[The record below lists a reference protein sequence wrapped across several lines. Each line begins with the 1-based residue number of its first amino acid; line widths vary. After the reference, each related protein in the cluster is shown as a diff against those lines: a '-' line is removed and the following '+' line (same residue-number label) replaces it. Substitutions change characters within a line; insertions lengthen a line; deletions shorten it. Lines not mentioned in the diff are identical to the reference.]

1 MRLSRFV
8 LFLLLLAGTASAATE
23 SVQGATDLRA
33 KYSAPQEQWP
43 APVLAPG
50 NRIEPLAAL
59 PERVRDTDGA
69 KSRSSALRKARQEL
83 GELLFFDPI
92 LSGSGQHACASC
104 HDPDLGWADGRRFS
118 FGHNRQLGQLNSPTI
133 LNAGYLK
140 ELFWDGRAV
149 SLEEQAAASITNPI
163 EMAGDPP
170 KIIGRLQDIGAY
182 DQLFERAF
190 GDPRLDFDRV
200 TIAIA
205 EFVRQRTTTATRFD
219 RFMRG
224 ERSALNDQE
233 LQGLHLFR
241 TKGRCMNCHN
251 GPLLTDGKYHHLGTA
266 FYEVGNF
273 TGRYAVTKKNQ
284 DFSAFRTAP
293 LRNVAV
299 TAPYMHNG
307 LLADLDHVLASY
319 NMGWWQ
325 NQPTELGRQDPRF
338 AQLSSLIQPLNLDQQ
353 ELQALKAFLLT
364 LGNGAPYTTPT
375 ELPR

>member
-1 MRLSRFV
+1 MRPSRFA
-8 LFLLLLAGTASAATE
+8 LYLLLAAGTALVSAA
-23 SVQGATDLRA
+23 QAKATDLRA
-33 KYSAPQEQWP
+33 LYSVPQEQWP
-43 APVLAPG
+43 APIVAPG
-50 NRIEPLAAL
+50 NQVTPLAAL
-59 PERVRDTDGA
+59 PENATHTESAGPGT
-69 KSRSSALRKARQEL
+69 SSLLKARREL
-83 GELLFFDPI
+83 GKSLFFDPV

-118 FGHNRQLGQLNSPTI
+118 FGHNRQQGQLNSPTI

-140 ELFWDGRAV
+140 ELFWDGRAI

-163 EMAGDPP
+163 EMAGNPP
-170 KIIGRLQDIGAY
+170 EIIERLQAIEAY
-182 DQLFERAF
+182 RQLFEKAF
-190 GDPRLDFDRV
+190 GDPEVDFDRI
-200 TIAIA
+200 TAAIA

-224 ERSALNDQE
+224 DQSALNDQE

-251 GPLLTDGKYHHLGTA
+251 GALLTDGKYHHLGTA
-266 FYEVGNF
+266 FYEVGNY
-273 TGRYAVTKKNQ
+273 TGRYSVTKKNE

-307 LLADLDHVLASY
+307 LLADLDHVLAAY

-338 AQLSSLIQPLNLDQQ
+338 AQLSPLIQPLNLDQQ

-364 LGNGAPYTTPT
+364 LGRGAPYTTPT